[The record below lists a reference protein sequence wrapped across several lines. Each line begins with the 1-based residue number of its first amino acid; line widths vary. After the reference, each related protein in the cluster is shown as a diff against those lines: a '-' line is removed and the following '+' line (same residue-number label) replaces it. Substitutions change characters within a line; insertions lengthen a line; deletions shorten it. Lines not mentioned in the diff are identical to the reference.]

1 MGADMKADYG
11 STPSVDRLIIRC
23 GWLALFLLVL
33 TPDASA
39 LQSGPF
45 AGNLLSTPQQQQQP
59 QEEEEE
65 IKPSRPGVANPAEI
79 PKPGVLQ
86 LEFGYDSNFRAEDV
100 RDGHSTPLTLR
111 FSAAKRLLLEVN
123 FDGFKS
129 ETDELTR
136 ARSTGVGDTRVGF
149 QFVALEDNEQHPAL
163 AFAYYAKIPTA
174 DENKGLGTGR
184 FDHKFVGLLS
194 KKLGETDLDF
204 NVAYLLVGKEGEP
217 GREHGG
223 QGALSISRDFKN
235 NFGFEAEL
243 SGQSHDD
250 IQPRGVFALG
260 ALRYNASRRL
270 SFDAGARFG
279 LN

>member
-65 IKPSRPGVANPAEI
+65 EIKPSRPGVANPAEI

-100 RDGHSTPLTLR
+100 RDDHATPLTLR

-136 ARSTGVGDTRVGF
+136 ERSTGVGDTRVGF

-163 AFAYYAKIPTA
+163 AFAYAAISVRISTTLRTSANCSPPSEFAGNAAARSAPKSRTRTNISNLRVVVLFIVFRSRGY
-174 DENKGLGTGR
+174 E
-184 FDHKFVGLLS
+184 
-194 KKLGETDLDF
+194 
-204 NVAYLLVGKEGEP
+204 VAESVV
-217 GREHGG
+217 
-223 QGALSISRDFKN
+223 D
-235 NFGFEAEL
+235 
-243 SGQSHDD
+243 
-250 IQPRGVFALG
+250 
-260 ALRYNASRRL
+260 
-270 SFDAGARFG
+270 
-279 LN
+279 